1 MGENEETFINFNNGL
16 ETRRIFAVQAT
27 KNFFTTL
34 GVPLWQGRGWNK
46 DDPNEVVVLNPH
58 FWRTR
63 LGGDPAILGKAIRL
77 DGRLYTVLGILPENF
92 RSLIGYGY
100 SPDVFVPQYIEGTIL
115 AIYARLKP
123 KMTFGQL
130 NAALPALSERLDH
143 EFPIQDESAKHLRAT
158 PLSPIAR
165 LQKEREALVVALFFA
180 ILMVVVGLVLII
192 ACVNVAGLLLARA
205 SVRRQ
210 EIAIRL
216 ALGASRSRLLQQLLA
231 ESLLLSIAG
240 AVLGFVFALGAAK
253 GVAAI
258 PLPFPIPIRLHIEP
272 DWRVISYA
280 AILAVVSA
288 FASGLMPARQSLKES
303 LSAGMQRERKLGMR
317 RSLVV
322 AQIAVSFVVLTTA
335 ALFLQNLAR
344 TNSLGP
350 GFDTRHTLRAE
361 VYLPPRIYKDNRT
374 IDPYVKR
381 AVEGLRAI
389 PGIESA
395 AAARIIPFTDATNFD
410 VSLTFAD
417 TGQKQRAR
425 FNWNAVTAD
434 FFHVMNIP
442 LLRGHT
448 FTNQDN
454 GGSKVVIVNNEFV
467 RRYLGTREP
476 IGAAFRWLDDEPA
489 YLIVGVVRATKNMT
503 IGEDARAQL
512 YEPLAQI
519 KNDRSRIQFVARS
532 AALLKAVHQAL
543 RSAEPAAGLEVET
556 IFSAIGFAFLPSQI
570 GAALMGSIGAL
581 GLLLAIIGLYGVLAH
596 AVARRTR
603 EIGIRMAVGASS
615 RDVSGMVLR
624 EFTRLLLMGISIRL
638 VVALFVTRPLSMFFV
653 PGLSS
658 SAPASFAGVIAVLGF
673 TGLLATLGPVRRA
686 LRVDPLQCLRYE

>member
-1 MGENEETFINFNNGL
+1 L
-16 ETRRIFAVQAT
+16 QACS
-27 KNFFTTL
+27 
-34 GVPLWQGRGWNK
+34 W
-46 DDPNEVVVLNPH
+46 
-58 FWRTR
+58 
-63 LGGDPAILGKAIRL
+63 
-77 DGRLYTVLGILPENF
+77 
-92 RSLIGYGY
+92 
-100 SPDVFVPQYIEGTIL
+100 
-115 AIYARLKP
+115 
-123 KMTFGQL
+123 
-130 NAALPALSERLDH
+130 
-143 EFPIQDESAKHLRAT
+143 
-158 PLSPIAR
+158 
-165 LQKEREALVVALFFA
+165 
-180 ILMVVVGLVLII
+180 
-192 ACVNVAGLLLARA
+192 RA

-216 ALGASRSRLLQQLLA
+216 ALGASRFRLLQQLLA

-258 PLPFPIPIRLHIEP
+258 PLPFPMPIRLHIEP

-624 EFTRLLLMGISIRL
+624 EFTRLLLMGISIGL

-658 SAPASFAGVIAVLGF
+658 SAPASFAAVIAVLGF
-673 TGLLATLGPVRRA
+673 TGLLAALGPVRRA

>member
-1 MGENEETFINFNNGL
+1 M
-16 ETRRIFAVQAT
+16 
-27 KNFFTTL
+27 
-34 GVPLWQGRGWNK
+34 
-46 DDPNEVVVLNPH
+46 
-58 FWRTR
+58 
-63 LGGDPAILGKAIRL
+63 
-77 DGRLYTVLGILPENF
+77 
-92 RSLIGYGY
+92 
-100 SPDVFVPQYIEGTIL
+100 
-115 AIYARLKP
+115 
-123 KMTFGQL
+123 
-130 NAALPALSERLDH
+130 
-143 EFPIQDESAKHLRAT
+143 
-158 PLSPIAR
+158 
-165 LQKEREALVVALFFA
+165 
-180 ILMVVVGLVLII
+180 
-192 ACVNVAGLLLARA
+192 
-205 SVRRQ
+205 
-210 EIAIRL
+210 
-216 ALGASRSRLLQQLLA
+216 
-231 ESLLLSIAG
+231 
-240 AVLGFVFALGAAK
+240 FALGAAK

-258 PLPFPIPIRLHIEP
+258 PLPFPMPIRLHIEP

-395 AAARIIPFTDATNFD
+395 AAPRIIPFTDATNFD

-454 GGSKVVIVNNEFV
+454 GAFEGRHRKQRVCPALS
-467 RRYLGTREP
+467 RY
-476 IGAAFRWLDDEPA
+476 A
-489 YLIVGVVRATKNMT
+489 
-503 IGEDARAQL
+503 
-512 YEPLAQI
+512 
-519 KNDRSRIQFVARS
+519 
-532 AALLKAVHQAL
+532 
-543 RSAEPAAGLEVET
+543 
-556 IFSAIGFAFLPSQI
+556 
-570 GAALMGSIGAL
+570 
-581 GLLLAIIGLYGVLAH
+581 
-596 AVARRTR
+596 
-603 EIGIRMAVGASS
+603 
-615 RDVSGMVLR
+615 
-624 EFTRLLLMGISIRL
+624 
-638 VVALFVTRPLSMFFV
+638 
-653 PGLSS
+653 
-658 SAPASFAGVIAVLGF
+658 
-673 TGLLATLGPVRRA
+673 
-686 LRVDPLQCLRYE
+686 

>member
-123 KMTFGQL
+123 GMTFGQL

-216 ALGASRSRLLQQLLA
+216 ALGASRFRLLQQLLA

-288 FASGLMPARQSLKES
+288 FASGLMPAWQSLKES
-303 LSAGMQRERKLGMR
+303 LSAGMQRERKLRMR

-532 AALLKAVHQAL
+532 AGSRCSKPYIRRLEALSRPPVSKWKQCSLLSASPFCHRRSEPRSWVASERSVCCSQSLGSMEFWLTRSRAVRA
-543 RSAEPAAGLEVET
+543 RSASEWQSEHP
-556 IFSAIGFAFLPSQI
+556 
-570 GAALMGSIGAL
+570 
-581 GLLLAIIGLYGVLAH
+581 
-596 AVARRTR
+596 R
-603 EIGIRMAVGASS
+603 EMYRAWCFASS
-615 RDVSGMVLR
+615 LDCFLWASVSGW
-624 EFTRLLLMGISIRL
+624 
-638 VVALFVTRPLSMFFV
+638 
-653 PGLSS
+653 
-658 SAPASFAGVIAVLGF
+658 
-673 TGLLATLGPVRRA
+673 
-686 LRVDPLQCLRYE
+686 